1 MRENTQLCPQALI
14 VQFTRILNLSVP
26 AASGAGAARLRLKN
40 IARNYRDGAEQAAG
54 HALKLSS
61 FRLGILNRKSR
72 GRPAA
77 YLTEIAILG
86 TLLRW
91 FP

>member
-1 MRENTQLCPQALI
+1 MREDTQLCPQALI

-26 AASGAGAARLRLKN
+26 AASGAGAAKPPLES
-40 IARNYRDGAEQAAG
+40 IAKNYRDGAEQAAG

-72 GRPAA
+72 GRPA